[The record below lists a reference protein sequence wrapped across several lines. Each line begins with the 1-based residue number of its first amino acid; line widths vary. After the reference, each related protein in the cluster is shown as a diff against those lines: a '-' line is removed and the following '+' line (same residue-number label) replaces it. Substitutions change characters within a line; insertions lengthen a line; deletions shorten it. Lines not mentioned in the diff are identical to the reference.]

1 MITVI
6 HPGLLSSLQD
16 AGRFGY
22 RSFGVPWSGP
32 MDSFSAGLAK
42 ELVQNTPEDAVLEF
56 YQRGPSLQFDA
67 DAVIAVTGQNFEL
80 VIDGESK
87 SLFRAHKVKSGQLL
101 SINSLAATNFGY
113 LAIAG
118 GFDSER
124 VLGSRSYCQGIT
136 TQIRLERGDKLKFN
150 EYHTIE
156 VPSLARLKS
165 IAHIFHTEH
174 IEVTAGPEYDK
185 LSPEQKEILWNSS
198 HKLSRNINRMGYR
211 FNPTPG
217 LHSNGIL
224 TGPVQAGTVQLTPG
238 GELIVLMRDAQTTGG
253 YARILQLMPD
263 AISVLAQQVPGT
275 TLQFRLKTTT

>member
-56 YQRGPSLQFDA
+56 YQRGPSLQFEA

-87 SLFRAHKVKSGQLL
+87 SLFRAHKVKSGQEL

-118 GFDSER
+118 GFDSEL

-136 TQIRLERGDKLKFN
+136 KSIRLERGDKLNFN
-150 EYHTIE
+150 ENYTIE
-156 VPSLARLKS
+156 VPSLARVKS
-165 IAHIFHTEH
+165 IAHIFQTEH
-174 IEVTAGPEYDK
+174 IEVTQGPEYDR

-211 FNPTPG
+211 FKPTPG
-217 LHSNGIL
+217 LHSDGIL

-263 AISVLAQQVPGT
+263 AISVLAQQIPGT